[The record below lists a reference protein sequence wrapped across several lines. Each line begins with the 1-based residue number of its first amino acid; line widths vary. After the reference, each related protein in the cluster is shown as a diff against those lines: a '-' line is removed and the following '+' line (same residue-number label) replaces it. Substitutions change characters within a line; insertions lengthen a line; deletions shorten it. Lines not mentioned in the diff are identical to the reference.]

1 MIMGTIDFIIMSGF
15 KTPMEAM
22 PMPDLA
28 VPYAAPK
35 SIKSYGL
42 RISSLLLAMPRASA
56 TPICP
61 KKAPVAAVV
70 VVIL

>member
-1 MIMGTIDFIIMSGF
+1 MIMGTIDFMIMSGF
-15 KTPMEAM
+15 KTPIEAM

-35 SIKSYGL
+35 SIKSYDL
-42 RISSLLLAMPRASA
+42 SKSSILLVMPRAIA

-70 VVIL
+70 VVI